1 MKFGI
6 CLPIR
11 LDADDLKAIFYIM
24 EAVWKEIMPVFE
36 D

>member
-11 LDADDLKAIFYIM
+11 LDADDLKEIFYMM
-24 EAVWKEIMPVFE
+24 EAVSKKIMPVFG